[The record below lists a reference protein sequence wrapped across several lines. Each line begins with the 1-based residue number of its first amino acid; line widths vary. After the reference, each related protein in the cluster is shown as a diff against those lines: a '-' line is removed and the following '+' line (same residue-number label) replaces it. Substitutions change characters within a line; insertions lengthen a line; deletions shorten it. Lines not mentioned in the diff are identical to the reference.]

1 MRKTLLP
8 LLASLAFV
16 SLMTSADG
24 APLKVMS
31 APNLLRVETTENIF
45 VECQDCTGG
54 DIRVQIN
61 VMNHPTK
68 IEVLDST
75 SVTLTRQ
82 NNYQM
87 FGQVKISAATFSK
100 DPRVKQHVYLQA
112 QFDDQLLEKVVLVS
126 FQSGHIFIQTDKTLY
141 TPDSRVVYRMFA
153 VTPQMEPV
161 ERDPRT
167 RFENTIDIE
176 IVTPD
181 GIILPLGPVSLRSGI
196 HSDSYQLPKIAS
208 PGLWKVVARFYNNQ
222 QQRFSADFEVKEYVL
237 PSFEVKLK
245 PQVPVFYVDSSDL
258 TVEIRATY
266 LLGEAV
272 DGTGYVVFGLMQ
284 DGQKKGFP
292 ASIQRLPVQLGE
304 GRAVLKREHIT
315 QTFPNIQELVGD
327 SIFVSVSVLTENG
340 TEMVEAEVGGIQI
353 VTSPYTIHFKK
364 TPRYFKP
371 GMPFDLTVEVLNP
384 DESPAG
390 NVPVLVFPGEV
401 QGVTASNGIARLF
414 VNTEGNSQSLDIQ
427 ARTNDPGLTPTRQ
440 AEAKMTAHS
449 YASSSA
455 RFIHIGVDLVDIQ
468 IGNNLI
474 VHLSL
479 NSLPNREQDI
489 TYLIVSRGQLVK
501 FKRFKTQGQVL
512 IARNIPITKE
522 ILPSFRVVAYYHTDD
537 EVVSDSVW
545 VDAKDSCM
553 GSLKLELERPAA
565 SYLPRRTLRL
575 KVTGDPRATVGLVAV
590 DKAVSV
596 LNNKH
601 WLTQKKVW
609 DKVEN
614 HDTGC
619 TPGGGKDSMGVFY
632 DAGLLFVT
640 NTGSETPHR
649 LELKCAEPQAARRK
663 RASPLMEGPT
673 TLVDKYKSS
682 EQQKDCCVDGM
693 RETSPSYSCERR
705 SEYIVDGPACVE
717 AFLDC
722 CREMT
727 TQRADHQEDSLKL
740 AHREEDDD
748 SYVDNIDIFTRSSF
762 PESWLWTD
770 VDLPACPAG
779 GPCKL
784 TSVEKSFPLPDS
796 FTTWQFTGISLSRTH
811 GICVGEPLEVIV
823 QKEFFIDL
831 RLPYSA
837 VRGELL
843 EIKAILHNY
852 SPDAITVR
860 VDLMETQH
868 VCSAAFKH
876 GPYRQEVNVGPQTTL
891 SVPFIIVP
899 MREGEVQIEVK
910 AAVKDSSLSDGIM
923 KWLRVVPGG
932 VLVRS
937 SKIIT
942 LDPEGG
948 IQEEIL
954 NSQIPRKDMIPHSIE
969 STHIFITGREDVSA
983 LVESVV
989 SGKQMGALIYQ
1000 PSGPGEPNMIH
1011 MTYPVSATIYLDRT
1025 NQWEAVGFHKRD
1037 EALKYIKTGY
1047 YRELTYRK
1055 KDGSFVSWAN
1065 RPSSSWLTA
1074 YVAKVFTMAHSLVA
1088 VQEEVIC
1095 DAIKYLILN
1104 TQQPDGMFREVGTVL
1119 HAEMTGDVKGSD
1131 TEASMTAFKLIAMQ
1145 ESRPLC
1151 AATVNSLS
1159 GSIDKAVSYLERRL
1173 DSLTNPYAVAMTS
1186 YALANEGKLNR
1197 EVLYS
1202 FVSPDLSHWPV
1213 PKGHQYTLE
1222 ATAYA
1227 LLALVKTRAF
1237 EDARPVVRWFT
1248 QQQFVGGGYGST
1260 QATLMVYQALSEY
1273 WINAEKPEYHLNVD
1287 IFMPGKPKPYKFN
1300 VNREN
1305 HHLTRTLKSNGINH
1319 NMTVRATGSGA
1330 AIVKMVSVYYA
1341 LPQEKQSDCQRFNM
1355 SVELIP
1361 EKMDVEEKVFQ
1372 LRIEVLHNDKE
1383 RDSTL
1388 TILDIGLLPGFTVD
1402 TDDLNLLSQ
1411 GRAYTIAKYEM
1422 NTVLSERGS
1431 LIIYLDKVSHIRPE
1445 EISFRV
1451 RQTLKVGVLQPAAVS
1466 VYEYY
1471 NETKC
1476 VKLYHPDRRAG
1487 QPLWFCRGG
1496 ECTCVAK
1503 GSCSLQKKGKIS
1515 NDERSAKICEATLT
1529 NKTEFAYKVQLE
1541 ETVADLSTDTYAMR
1555 ILDVIK
1561 EGNTDV
1567 GPMGKLRSFLSH
1579 QHCRGAVGLQKGKT
1593 YLIMGSSQ
1601 DIRRD
1606 DQEQT
1611 FWYMLDEKT
1620 WVEYWPTT
1628 EECQTDEHRP
1638 SCSGLEHMV
1647 DQFQVFSCRQ

>member
-8 LLASLAFV
+8 LLASLAFA
-16 SLMTSADG
+16 SLTASADK
-24 APLKVMS
+24 APLKVLS

-61 VMNHPTK
+61 VLNHPTK
-68 IEVLDST
+68 TKYLDST

-87 FGQVKISAATFSK
+87 FGQVKIPAVEFSR
-100 DPRVKQHVYLQA
+100 DPSVKQYVYLQA
-112 QFDDQLLEKVVLVS
+112 QFDDQSLEKVVLVS
-126 FQSGHIFIQTDKTLY
+126 FQSGHIFIQTDKTVY
-141 TPDSRVVYRMFA
+141 TPDSSVRYRLFA

-167 RFENTIDIE
+167 RFEDAVDIE
-176 IVTPD
+176 IVVMFLSLFFILITFPRGAYV
-181 GIILPLGPVSLRSGI
+181 GINC
-196 HSDSYQLPKIAS
+196 
-208 PGLWKVVARFYNNQ
+208 GLWKVVSRFQSNPQ
-222 QQRFSADFEVKEYVL
+222 QSYSSDFEVKEYVL

-245 PQVPVFYVDSSDL
+245 PRVPFFYVDSSDL

-266 LLGEAV
+266 LFGEAV
-272 DGTGYVVFGLMQ
+272 DGTAYVMFGVMQ

-292 ASIQRLPVQLGE
+292 ASIQRLPVQRGE
-304 GRAVLKREHIT
+304 GSAVLKREHIT
-315 QTFPNIQELVGD
+315 QTVPNIQELVGD
-327 SIFVSVSVLTENG
+327 SMFVSVSVLTKLG
-340 TEMVEAEVGGIQI
+340 TEMVEAEVRGIQI

-371 GMPFDLTVEVLNP
+371 GMSFDLTVEVLNP
-384 DESPAG
+384 DETPAG
-390 NVPVLVFPGEV
+390 NVPVLLFPGDI
-401 QGVTASNGIARLF
+401 QGVTGSNGIARF
-414 VNTEGNSQSLDIQ
+414 TVNPEGNRQFLDIQ
-427 ARTNDPGLTPTRQ
+427 VSPRRFSSKLCKWKQKRVQTQLFIGCFITDVSPN
-440 AEAKMTAHS
+440 EKHS
-449 YASSSA
+449 VCVDSA
-455 RFIHIGVDLVDIQ
+455 DVKIGSYLMA
-468 IGNNLI
+468 
-474 VHLSL
+474 HLSL
-479 NSLPNREQDI
+479 NSLPVREQDI
-489 TYLIVSRGQLVK
+489 TYLILSRGQLLK
-501 FKRFKTQGQVL
+501 FGRFKTQGQVL
-512 IARNIPITKE
+512 IALNIPITKE
-522 ILPSFRVVAYYHTDD
+522 MLPSFRIVAYYHVDHA
-537 EVVSDSVW
+537 VVSDSVW
-545 VDAKDSCM
+545 VDVKDSCM

-565 SYLPRRTLRL
+565 SYPPRKMLHL
-575 KVTGDPRATVGLVAV
+575 KVTGDPGATVGLVAV
-590 DKAVSV
+590 DKGVYV

-601 WLTQKKVW
+601 RLTQKKVW
-609 DKVEN
+609 DKVEK

-619 TPGGGKDSMGVFY
+619 TPGGGKDGMGVFH

-640 NTGSETPHR
+640 HRGSGTPHR

-663 RASPLMEGPT
+663 RASPLMEVPT
-673 TLVDKYKSS
+673 TL
-682 EQQKDCCVDGM
+682 G
-693 RETSPSYSCERR
+693 
-705 SEYIVDGPACVE
+705 
-717 AFLDC
+717 
-722 CREMT
+722 
-727 TQRADHQEDSLKL
+727 
-740 AHREEDDD
+740 EEDDD
-748 SYVDNIDIFTRSSF
+748 SYVDSIDIFTRSSF

-770 VDLPACPAG
+770 VDLPASCRG
-779 GPCKL
+779 L
-784 TSVEKSFPLPDS
+784 TVNNPNSQFNVFHLRLSFSSHPSCRPPSTL
-796 FTTWQFTGISLSRTH
+796 I
-811 GICVGEPLEVIV
+811 GICVGEPLEVIARK
-823 QKEFFIDL
+823 QFFIDL
-831 RLPYSA
+831 KLPYSA
-837 VRGELL
+837 VRGEQL

-860 VDLMETQH
+860 VDLMEAQH

-891 SVPFIIVP
+891 SVPFFIVP

-910 AAVKDSSLSDGIM
+910 AAVKDSSLNDGIM
-923 KWLRVVPGG
+923 KRLRVVPGG

-937 SKIIT
+937 SKIIS

-969 STHIFITGREDVSA
+969 STHIFITGREDISA
-983 LVESVV
+983 LMENAI
-989 SGKQMGALIYQ
+989 SGKSMAELIYK

-1011 MTYPVSATIYLDRT
+1011 MTHPVIATIYLDRT
-1025 NQWEAVGFHKRD
+1025 NQWEAVGFQKRA
-1037 EALKYIKTGY
+1037 EALQHIKTGY
-1047 YRELTYRK
+1047 YQELAFRK
-1055 KDGSFVSWAN
+1055 WDGSFAVWPN

-1104 TQQPDGMFREVGTVL
+1104 TQQPDGMFGEVGIVIL
-1119 HAEMTGDVKGSD
+1119 AEMTGDVKGRD
-1131 TEASMTAFKLIAMQ
+1131 TDASMTAFKLIAMQ

-1151 AATVNSLS
+1151 AATVNGLS
-1159 GSIDKAVSYLERRL
+1159 GSIDKAVSYLERHL

-1197 EVLYS
+1197 EVLYR
-1202 FVSPDLSHWPV
+1202 FVSRDLSHWPV
-1213 PKGHQYTLE
+1213 PRGHQYTLE

-1237 EDARPVVRWFT
+1237 KDSRPVVRWFT
-1248 QQQFVGGGYGST
+1248 QQQLVGGGLGST
-1260 QATLMVYQALSEY
+1260 QATLMVCQALSEY

-1287 IFMPGKPKPYKFN
+1287 ILMPGRPKPYKFN

-1319 NMTVRATGSGA
+1319 NMTVRATGSGEA
-1330 AIVKMVSVYYA
+1330 TVTMVSMYYA

-1372 LRIEVLHNDKE
+1372 LRIEVLHNDKK
-1383 RDSTL
+1383 RDSTM
-1388 TILDIGLLPGFTVD
+1388 TVLDIGLLPGFTVD
-1402 TDDLNLLSQ
+1402 TDDLNLLSE

-1422 NTVLSERGS
+1422 NNVLSERGS

-1471 NETKC
+1471 KETKC
-1476 VKLYHPDRRAG
+1476 VKLYHPERRAG

-1496 ECTCVAK
+1496 ECTCVAE

-1541 ETVADLSTDTYAMR
+1541 ETVADLSTDTYTVR

-1611 FWYMLDEKT
+1611 YVQFWYMLDEKT